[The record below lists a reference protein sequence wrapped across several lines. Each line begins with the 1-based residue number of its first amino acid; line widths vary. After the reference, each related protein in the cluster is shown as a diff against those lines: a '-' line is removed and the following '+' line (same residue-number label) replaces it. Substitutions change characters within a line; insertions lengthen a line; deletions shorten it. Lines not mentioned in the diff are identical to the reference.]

1 MVNEEIYQKMAA
13 DLKTAENSLLAALD
27 MQEFAKTAGIPITT
41 NDADLKALKDKISTI
56 KAALLAKGI
65 SV

>member
-27 MQEFAKTAGIPITT
+27 MQSFAKSAGIPITT
-41 NDADLKALKDKISTI
+41 NDSDLKALQDKITSI

-65 SV
+65 AV